1 MDAKIKS
8 MRGSHCLKI
17 KGVRKVL
24 CQGDLV
30 PERLK
35 NLEKKREK
43 EAAERKERER
53 QVSFKS
59 SRHWLSF
66 TSSCLSGFRRGRG
79 WSC

>member
-1 MDAKIKS
+1 M
-8 MRGSHCLKI
+8 
-17 KGVRKVL
+17 
-24 CQGDLV
+24 

-53 QVSFKS
+53 QVFS
-59 SRHWLSF
+59 SSKVSDIGSNCHV
-66 TSSCLSGFRRGRG
+66 CLILNRGGRG

>member
-1 MDAKIKS
+1 M
-8 MRGSHCLKI
+8 
-17 KGVRKVL
+17 KGARKVL

-59 SRHWLSF
+59 SRDWLLSF